1 MVIIL
6 IYHKLCAKNNP
17 CTLSRHGDFSFF
29 YIKHEKRRRGEIKI
43 LRQSDLLNHQRYDIP
58 YELNQKYRGWGEQAS
73 PV

>member
-17 CTLSRHGDFSFF
+17 CSLSRHGDFSFF
-29 YIKHEKRRRGEIKI
+29 TLNMKRGGGVKSKYC
-43 LRQSDLLNHQRYDIP
+43 QSDLLNHQRYNIP
-58 YELNQKYRGWGEQAS
+58 YELNQKYCGGGEQAS